1 MSKTLSICQNNIK
14 RDILG
19 KEIHITFMIS
29 LCSTTVQY
37 NSFIDFLI
45 LVEIA

>member
-19 KEIHITFMIS
+19 KEIPNLHDLDLSM
-29 LCSTTVQY
+29 
-37 NSFIDFLI
+37 
-45 LVEIA
+45 